1 MEQDFSA
8 NHNPSNLKKITMSKK
23 NRVTAASG
31 GKTAVSK
38 ILITIIISKLIGE
51 LNEAIFLNE
60 SQSRVT

>member
-1 MEQDFSA
+1 
-8 NHNPSNLKKITMSKK
+8 MSKK

-38 ILITIIISKLIGE
+38 ILITIIISKLIGQ